1 MLHDSGQRVL
11 KLPTY
16 VFLFVF
22 ISEQVKAAPVCQ
34 QALWGFGLIVSQ
46 WFIR

>member
-22 ISEQVKAAPVCQ
+22 ISEQVKAAP
-34 QALWGFGLIVSQ
+34 GFGLIVSQ